1 MSTFPDQIHIER
13 IAEALWRKSPLGN
26 AALMVGA
33 GLSRNA
39 RNIADPGR
47 MMPTWNEL
55 AKSLCEKLYPS
66 NDKSVARHR
75 DQAL

>member
-1 MSTFPDQIHIER
+1 MSIFPDQVHIER

-39 RNIADPGR
+39 RNIAAPGR
-47 MMPTWNEL
+47 MMPKGLILTEGR
-55 AKSLCEKLYPS
+55 K
-66 NDKSVARHR
+66 NDGG
-75 DQAL
+75 